1 MDQQIIHYE
10 KWLILVMSKFTSL
23 RKNSANCPNLYGYA
37 GLQQSQLPFGL
48 HILPKKKFTCA
59 SALNFLAECN

>member
-37 GLQQSQLPFGL
+37 GLQQSQLPFSL
-48 HILPKKKFTCA
+48 TYFTKEEIY
-59 SALNFLAECN
+59 LR